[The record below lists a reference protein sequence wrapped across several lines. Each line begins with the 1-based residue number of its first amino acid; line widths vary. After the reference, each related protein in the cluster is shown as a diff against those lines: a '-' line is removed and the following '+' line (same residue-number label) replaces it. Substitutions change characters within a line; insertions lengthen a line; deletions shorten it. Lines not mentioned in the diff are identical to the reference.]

1 MVELLEEMEGQLC
14 LAEIRGEWMGGCHDG
29 GLLLLDQPWVVDDCE
44 NGEATVLVL
53 FWFECLV
60 GRHKVW
66 VQDCDRWRLR
76 LGEWFQF
83 EEMGR

>member
-1 MVELLEEMEGQLC
+1 
-14 LAEIRGEWMGGCHDG
+14 MGGCHDG

-60 GRHKVW
+60 GRHKVGAG
-66 VQDCDRWRLR
+66 LR
-76 LGEWFQF
+76 
-83 EEMGR
+83 

>member
-1 MVELLEEMEGQLC
+1 L
-14 LAEIRGEWMGGCHDG
+14 
-29 GLLLLDQPWVVDDCE
+29 VDDCE

-53 FWFECLV
+53 FWFDCLV

>member
-29 GLLLLDQPWVVDDCE
+29 GLLLLDQPWWLMIVKMERQLCWCCFGLSVWLGD
-44 NGEATVLVL
+44 T
-53 FWFECLV
+53 
-60 GRHKVW
+60 RW